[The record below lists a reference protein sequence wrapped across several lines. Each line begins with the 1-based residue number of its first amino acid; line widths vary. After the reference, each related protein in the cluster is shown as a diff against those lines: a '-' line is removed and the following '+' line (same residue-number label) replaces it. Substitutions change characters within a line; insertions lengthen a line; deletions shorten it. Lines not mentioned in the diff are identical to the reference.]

1 MIIGLPEKYEYRGE
15 NGRVLAEV
23 SRGELIIRG
32 RVPFRKIM
40 YDLTY
45 ALKGRSTCFYCGRE
59 IPENKVT
66 LDHLYPKD
74 IGGPTVPDNME
85 VACEH
90 CNCEK
95 ASLTYEQFVNYMALD
110 GKEQNRLKRFVTSH
124 RHQIRLN
131 HQYELPEEWINNIE
145 LSSIIVEWIF
155 KEQYKGEKYN
165 NIREFYEKYGC
176 FQKPIVVNSNYYL
189 FDGFTQ
195 MVYARDIGLQTVP
208 AIILENVKIL
218 L

>member
-1 MIIGLPEKYEYRGE
+1 MIIELPAKYEYRGE
-15 NGRVLAEV
+15 KQKLLAEV
-23 SRGELIIRG
+23 LNGELIIRG

-45 ALKGRSTCFYCGRE
+45 ALKGSEICYYCGRK
-59 IPENKVT
+59 IPEDKVT
-66 LDHLYPKD
+66 LDHKYPKD

-85 VACEH
+85 ISCEH

-95 ASLTYEQFVNYMALD
+95 GNMTCAQYREYMALD
-110 GKEQNRLKRFVTSH
+110 VRGQNKLKRFVSSH
-124 RHQIRLN
+124 RYQMRLS
-131 HQYELPEEWINNIE
+131 HKYELPAEWITNIE

-165 NIREFYEKYGC
+165 NIKEFYEKYGC
-176 FQKPIVVNSNYYL
+176 FQKPIVVNNNNYL

-195 MVYARDIGLQTVP
+195 MVYARDIGLKTVP

>member
-1 MIIGLPEKYEYRGE
+1 MIIELPKKYEYRGE
-15 NGRVLAEV
+15 SQKVLAEV
-23 SRGELIIRG
+23 LNGELIIRG

-45 ALKGRSTCFYCGRE
+45 ALKNSDTCFYCGRV
-59 IPENKVT
+59 IPKNKVT
-66 LDHLYPKD
+66 LDHKYPKD

-85 VACEH
+85 ISCEY
-90 CNCEK
+90 CNCAK
-95 ASLTYEQFVNYMALD
+95 GNMTYAQFMEYMLLEC
-110 GKEQNRLKRFVTSH
+110 GEQNRLKRFVASY
-124 RHQIRLN
+124 RHQMRLA
-131 HQYELPEEWINNIE
+131 HKYELPEEWITDIE
-145 LSSIIVEWIF
+145 LSSIIVEWMF

-165 NIREFYEKYGC
+165 TIREFYNKYGC
-176 FQKPIVVNSNYYL
+176 FQKPVLVNSNYYL

-195 MVYARDIGLQTVP
+195 MVYARDIGLEKVP

>member
-1 MIIGLPEKYEYRGE
+1 MIIELPEKYEYRGE
-15 NGRVLAEV
+15 EQKILAEV
-23 SRGELIIRG
+23 LNGELIIRG
-32 RVPFRKIM
+32 RIPFRKIM

-45 ALKGRSTCFYCGRE
+45 ALKGRQTCFYCGRN

-66 LDHLYPKD
+66 LDHRYPRD

-85 VACEH
+85 ISCEH
-90 CNCEK
+90 CNCQK
-95 ASLTYEQFVNYMALD
+95 GNMTYAQFIEYMSID
-110 GKEQNRLKRFVTSH
+110 NSEQNKLKRFVTNH
-124 RHQIRLN
+124 RHKMRLE
-131 HQYELPEEWINNIE
+131 HKYELPEEWITNIE

-165 NIREFYEKYGC
+165 NIKNFYEKYGY
-176 FQKPIVVNSNYYL
+176 FQKPVLVNSNYYL

-195 MVYARDIGLQTVP
+195 MVYAREIGLEKVP

>member
-1 MIIGLPEKYEYRGE
+1 MIIELPEKYEYRGE
-15 NGRVLAEV
+15 SRRVLAEV
-23 SRGELIIRG
+23 LNGELIIRG

-45 ALKGRSTCFYCGRE
+45 ALKESTTCFYCGRE
-59 IPENKVT
+59 IPPNKAT
-66 LDHLYPKD
+66 LDHKYPKD

-85 VACEH
+85 IACAH

-95 ASLTYEQFVNYMALD
+95 GNMTYAQFVEYMSLD
-110 GKEQNRLKRFVTSH
+110 GKEQSKLKRFVTSH
-124 RHQIRLN
+124 RHEMRLN
-131 HQYELPEEWINNIE
+131 HKYELPEEWITNIE

-165 NIREFYEKYGC
+165 NIKEFYQKYGC
-176 FQKPIVVNSNYYL
+176 FQKPILVNSNYYL

-195 MVYARDIGLQTVP
+195 MVYAREIGLKTVP